1 MKRSAL
7 TIGFCLLAASASF
20 AQTKTPFEGVWRISE
35 EILPG
40 TNTATTIDPQSSLI
54 IFTRGYY
61 TEVFV
66 MRGQPRAP
74 GPPPKDPQ
82 NLTDAEKIA
91 RYEQWRP
98 FAANSGTYEI
108 KDSTLTRRVIVAKN
122 VNLMTRRLPHI
133 QGFRFEDANT
143 LWLMPIPEE
152 AAIEPR
158 IKLTRL
164 E

>member
-1 MKRSAL
+1 MKQSVLAF
-7 TIGFCLLAASASF
+7 GFCLLAASASL
-20 AQTKTPFEGVWRISE
+20 AQTKMPFEGVWRISE
-35 EILPG
+35 EIMPG
-40 TNTATTIDPQSSLI
+40 ANAATTIDPQSSLI

-66 MRGQPRAP
+66 MRGQPRAQVP
-74 GPPPKDPQ
+74 LKDPQ
-82 NLTDAEKIA
+82 HLTDAEKIA

-108 KDSTLTRRVIVAKN
+108 KDSTLIRRVIVAKN

>member
-40 TNTATTIDPQSSLI
+40 TNAATTIDPQSSLI

-66 MRGQPRAP
+66 MRGQARASV
-74 GPPPKDPQ
+74 PPKDPQ
-82 NLTDAEKIA
+82 HLTDAEKIA

-108 KDSTLTRRVIVAKN
+108 KDATLIRRVIVAKN

>member
-1 MKRSAL
+1 MKRRAL
-7 TIGFCLLAASASF
+7 TIGLVLLAASASF
-20 AQTKTPFEGVWRISE
+20 AQTKTPFEGVWRMSE

-40 TNTATTIDPQSSLI
+40 ANAATTLDPQSSLI

-66 MRGQPRAP
+66 MRGQPRVPAP
-74 GPPPKDPQ
+74 APRDPQ

-98 FAANSGTYEI
+98 FASNSGSYEI
-108 KDSTLTRRVIVAKN
+108 KGSTLIRSVIVSKN

-133 QGFRFEDANT
+133 QKFRFEDANT

-158 IKLTRL
+158 IKLMRL